1 MKFAF
6 DLLSGKNTWHK
17 SCFDFDGILCSS
29 VVYRN
34 LNQIHENLLQL
45 QFVRLDDIM
54 IEVFKENF
62 NGDLLLLVY
71 GLEHVYYF
79 EDGVSDVEILDHV

>member
-1 MKFAF
+1 
-6 DLLSGKNTWHK
+6 
-17 SCFDFDGILCSS
+17 
-29 VVYRN
+29 
-34 LNQIHENLLQL
+34 
-45 QFVRLDDIM
+45 M

-79 EDGVSDVEILDHV
+79 EDGVSDVEILDHVWAGFFLFDGARLFNLSHI